1 MAGLDLSQLKAEIVR
16 PTLKAIGLW
25 SLAAENLLTGTAL
38 VESGG
43 VYLRQLGSGP
53 ALGLWQ
59 MEPFTHDDCWQ
70 NFLKFPAHHSLADA
84 ILAMQSHDQT
94 PSGQLVS
101 NLRYA
106 CAMARVKYLRAP
118 APLPSAQD
126 AIDLSSYHKRWYNT
140 QGGAADE
147 VANIPHFADAIR
159 A

>member
-1 MAGLDLSQLKAEIVR
+1 MSGLNLSQLKTEIVR

-25 SLAAENLLTGTAL
+25 SIAAENLLTGTAL

-70 NFLKFPAHHSLADA
+70 NFLNFPAHHSLTDA
-84 ILAMQSHDQT
+84 LLAMQSHDDT
-94 PSGQLVS
+94 PVNQLMS
-101 NLRYA
+101 NLRYG

-118 APLPSAQD
+118 APLPEATDAAALSA
-126 AIDLSSYHKRWYNT
+126 YHKRWYNT
-140 QGGAADE
+140 ENGAADE
-147 VANIPHFADAIR
+147 HTNIPHFLEAIQS
-159 A
+159 